1 MLEKDIFVLG
11 RWMDCLGVEEE
22 LLFCL
27 SIVGGSE
34 ERCARAPLI
43 LMESEFSK
51 EPVSLQPLRNKCTWW
66 L

>member
-34 ERCARAPLI
+34 ERCARAADI
-43 LMESEFSK
+43 NGK
-51 EPVSLQPLRNKCTWW
+51 
-66 L
+66 

>member
-1 MLEKDIFVLG
+1 MTTTDFLTQLLYFSSALNELLEKDIFVLG

-34 ERCARAPLI
+34 ERCARAADI
-43 LMESEFSK
+43 NGK
-51 EPVSLQPLRNKCTWW
+51 
-66 L
+66 

>member
-1 MLEKDIFVLG
+1 MVVSSALNELLEKDIFVLG

-34 ERCARAPLI
+34 ERCARAADI
-43 LMESEFSK
+43 NGK
-51 EPVSLQPLRNKCTWW
+51 
-66 L
+66 